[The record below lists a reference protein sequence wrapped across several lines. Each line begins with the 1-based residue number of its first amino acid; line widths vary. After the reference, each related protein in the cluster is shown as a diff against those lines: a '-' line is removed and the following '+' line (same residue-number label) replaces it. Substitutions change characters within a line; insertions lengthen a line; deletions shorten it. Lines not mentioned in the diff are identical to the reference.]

1 MKITKLSRRQT
12 QIIIITTGLLLFLI
26 TIVYSVKTDIKA
38 VARQMD
44 ETLKYVKEQ
53 CYIYNRYNE
62 ASQTKGLIRAI
73 ENAQQVNR
81 NLTYTKDEV
90 TKDKLKTYAEEQ
102 KLTGIIILD
111 VNGKVKCEYSTD
123 NLNSRALQ
131 NEIQKKTVLDVV
143 AYPEKHMLQV
153 SFLRMDHRWIWLHMD
168 VLTKKGIIITFI
180 HTTAEYARN
189 YNLTIQSLFSG
200 YDTYSSGMIV
210 VTDGKNVVASNDE
223 NLIGLSSEGINI
235 IQQVKQKP
243 ANKLVRVSDRKCRY
257 IGRMTKGRDYY
268 VYMFIDEQMAFAS
281 VFKNLLVVL
290 LLYIFVVAS
299 VFAFRRR
306 SNAQLLK
313 IQMMQE
319 EAYKQKL
326 LQEAQRADMANNAKT
341 EFLQRMSHDIRTPI
355 NGIRGMIEVADYYK
369 DDLKKQD
376 ECRRKIWDASGYL
389 LELINEVLDMSK
401 LESEE
406 IVLENKD
413 FDINRL
419 LHEIREVIEKQVY
432 ERGIS
437 LSEKEYNLEYRYL
450 NGSPVH
456 LKRILMNIISNAVKY
471 NKEKGEIL
479 LSYYETQAD
488 DRHILFEFH
497 CKDTGVGMSK
507 EFQNHI
513 FEPFTQETGGAR
525 SVYGGTGLGMPIT
538 KKLVEK
544 MGGTIKFKSEK
555 NVGTTFM
562 VQLPFL
568 ISADM
573 KQSER
578 QEDDVSIEGM
588 RILLAEDNELNMEI
602 AEFLLTNAGAENY
615 KGLQTVKEAVE
626 AFEKSGVG
634 EINVILMD
642 IMMPVMDGL
651 EATREI
657 RTMNRSDASAVVIIA
672 MTANAFAEDKSK
684 ALKAGMDEYLTKP
697 LESEKLIHAL
707 SRYKYN

>member
-12 QIIIITTGLLLFLI
+12 QIIVITAGLILFLI

-62 ASQTKGLIRAI
+62 ASQTKGLMRAI

-81 NLTYTKDEV
+81 NLTYIKDEV
-90 TKDKLKTYAEEQ
+90 TEDKLKTYAEEQ
-102 KLTGIIILD
+102 RLTGIIILD
-111 VNGKVKCEYSTD
+111 ANGKVKCEYSTD
-123 NLNSRALQ
+123 DLNSWALQ
-131 NEIQKKTVLDVV
+131 DEIQKKTVLDVAAHPRKTYAASIV
-143 AYPEKHMLQV
+143 LEDGSQVDLAAYGRSDE
-153 SFLRMDHRWIWLHMD
+153 
-168 VLTKKGIIITFI
+168 KGIIITFY
-180 HTTAEYARN
+180 HTSAEYARN
-189 YNLTIQSLFSG
+189 YNLTVQSLLSG

-210 VTDGKNVVASNDE
+210 VTNGKNVVASNDE
-223 NLIGLSSEGINI
+223 DLIGQSSGDINI

-243 ANKLVRVSDRKCRY
+243 ANKLVRVSDKKCRY

-290 LLYIFVVAS
+290 LLYIFVAAS

-306 SNAQLLK
+306 SKAQLLK

-413 FDINRL
+413 FDINKL

-479 LSYYETQAD
+479 LSYYETQVD

-507 EFQNHI
+507 EFQNYI

-538 KKLVEK
+538 KKLIEK
-544 MGGTIKFKSEK
+544 MGGTIKFESEK

-573 KQSER
+573 KQAES

-588 RILLAEDNELNMEI
+588 KILLAEDNELNMEI
-602 AEFLLTNAGAENY
+602 AEFLLTNAGAEIIKASN
-615 KGLQTVKEAVE
+615 GKEAVE
-626 AFEKSGVG
+626 AFAKSGVG

-672 MTANAFAEDKSK
+672 MTANAFTEDKTK
-684 ALKAGMDEYLTKP
+684 ALKSGMDDYLTKP
-697 LESEKLIHAL
+697 LESEKLIRAL
-707 SRYKYN
+707 SRYKHN